1 MEAVI
6 KEIRHPILL
15 SLILLISS
23 CGPSSDKHSPFNFK
37 ESEQGFSLYEDGKTV
52 LFYQKEPKT
61 LGGSYI
67 CNNYLHP
74 LFAPNGD
81 TLTEESPADHPY
93 HRGIFWSWHQHYI
106 NGQSIG
112 DGWIME
118 DISQDVTE
126 VQVGTDKHSAFLD
139 LTVLWRSPNHEDGKA
154 YIKENTSIVVHQVK
168 SGIRLMDFEI
178 SLLGLVPGVSL
189 GGSDDEKGYGGLCT
203 RIKLP
208 DDLVFTST
216 DGRVTPQT
224 LQVIAGSWMDFSG
237 SFGPG
242 EGQNGLAI
250 LCHPGTP
257 NYPAPWI
264 LRQKTSMQNIVFPGR
279 APVEI
284 PMNQP
289 TRLKYRLVLHAGNVD
304 EIDLPLYQSEYNKTK
319 F

>member
-1 MEAVI
+1 MDTVI
-6 KEIRHPILL
+6 KAIRYSILL
-15 SLILLISS
+15 SLILFISS
-23 CGPSSDKHSPFNFK
+23 CGPSSDQQSPFSFR
-37 ESEQGFSLYEDGKTV
+37 ESDQGLGLYENGKAV
-52 LFYQKEPKT
+52 FFYQREPKT
-61 LGGSYI
+61 LAGEYI

-118 DISQDVTE
+118 DISQE
-126 VQVGTDKHSAFLD
+126 VVEMNVGTDNKTASMD
-139 LTVLWRSPNHEDGKA
+139 LTVLWKSPNYEDGKA
-154 YIKENTSIVVHQVK
+154 YIKENTSIVVHWVE
-168 SGIRLMDFEI
+168 SGIRFMDFEI
-178 SLLGLVPGVSL
+178 SLQALVPGVSL

-224 LQVIAGSWMDFSG
+224 LQVIAGPWMDFSG
-237 SFGPG
+237 SFGSG
-242 EGQNGLAI
+242 ENQNGLAI

-264 LRQKTSMQNIVFPGR
+264 LRQKSSMQNIVFPGR
-279 APVEI
+279 EPVEI
-284 PMNQP
+284 SMDHP
-289 TRLKYRLVLHAGNVD
+289 TKLKYRLVLHAGNADEVD
-304 EIDLPLYQSEYNKTK
+304 LALFQSEYNKTK

>member
-1 MEAVI
+1 MI
-6 KEIRHPILL
+6 KAIRYSILL

-23 CGPSSDKHSPFNFK
+23 CGPSSDIHSPFSFK
-37 ESEQGFSLYEDGKTV
+37 ESDQGIGLYENGKAV
-52 LFYQKEPKT
+52 YSYQKEPKT
-61 LGGSYI
+61 LGGEYS

-74 LFAPNGD
+74 LLAPNGD

-93 HRGIFWSWHQHYI
+93 HRGIYWSWHQHYI

-118 DISQDVTE
+118 DISQE
-126 VQVGTDKHSAFLD
+126 VVEMKVSTDNHSASLD
-139 LTVLWRSPNHEDGKA
+139 LTVLWKSPNYEQGKS
-154 YIKENTSIVVHQVK
+154 YIKENTSIVVHEVE

-178 SLLGLVPGVSL
+178 SLLALVPGVSL

-203 RIKLP
+203 RIRLP
-208 DDLVFTST
+208 DDLVFTSI
-216 DGRVTPQT
+216 GGPVTPQT

-237 SFGPG
+237 SFGTG
-242 EGQNGLAI
+242 RDQNGLAI

-279 APVEI
+279 EPVEI
-284 PMNQP
+284 SIDQP
-289 TRLKYRLVLHAGNVD
+289 TKLKYRLVLHAGNADEVD
-304 EIDLPLYQSEYNKTK
+304 LASFQMDYNKTK

>member
-1 MEAVI
+1 MDAVI
-6 KEIRHPILL
+6 KAIRYPILL

-23 CGPSSDKHSPFNFK
+23 CCPSPEKNSPFNFK
-37 ESEQGFSLYEDGKTV
+37 ESDQGLELFEKGEAVY
-52 LFYQKEPKT
+52 FYQKEPKT
-61 LGGSYI
+61 LAGEYI

-74 LFAPNGD
+74 LLAPNGD

-93 HRGIFWSWHQHYI
+93 HRGIYWSWHQHYI
-106 NGQSIG
+106 DGKSIG

-118 DISQDVTE
+118 DISQE
-126 VQVGTDKHSAFLD
+126 VDEMKVSTDNHSASLD
-139 LTVLWRSPNHEDGKA
+139 LTAFWKSPNYELGKA

-168 SGIRLMDFEI
+168 SGIRLIDFEI
-178 SLLGLVPGVSL
+178 SLLALVPGVSL

-203 RIKLP
+203 RIILP

-216 DGRVTPQT
+216 DGPVTPQT

-237 SFGPG
+237 SFGPSG
-242 EGQNGLAI
+242 SQNGLAI

-264 LRQKTSMQNIVFPGR
+264 LRQKTSMQNIVYPGR
-279 APVEI
+279 EPVEI
-284 PMNQP
+284 SIDQP
-289 TRLKYRLVLHAGNVD
+289 TKLKYRLVLHAGNADDVD
-304 EIDLPLYQSEYNKTK
+304 LASYQSEFNKTK